1 MSVLPIGESYCLLRT
16 LTILSISL
24 ASFIRGAGSMETLHL
39 LPFGSPDL
47 AHMSAHIDFSRPVFS
62 QEDLD
67 RYAKKKEEKNKLRL
81 PHIHSVRVHAWRY
94 LCRLLPVISWL
105 PRYDFKANMLSD
117 LIAGITVG
125 IMLIPQSMAYGT
137 LAGLDAAH
145 GLYTSFFPGIL
156 YFLFGTSR
164 HNSLGVFAVISMM
177 VSSVRYRFVPEEL
190 DDTLQ
195 MNSSNTTGGLL
206 ATSGSSVERASPE
219 TVIAALTFTSGIL
232 SIIFAI
238 VKAGFL
244 SVLISD
250 QVSAGFTTAAGVHVL
265 SAQIDKLLGIRVSRH
280 SGPGKLIFLY
290 TDVIRELK
298 RSHLPS
304 VLMSLAGFV
313 LLCFIKEV
321 LNPYCTRR
329 FTKGIPIP
337 GDMIL
342 IVMGTLL
349 SHFLQLQRY
358 GVDTV
363 GHIPSGIPSPSLP
376 DMSFVVPVLVDALTI
391 CIVCYCISI
400 SLAQMIGRK
409 FRYDVDSDQE
419 FFALGVCQLFSSF
432 FGCIP
437 PCAAMGRTMVLVSS
451 GGRSQLS
458 SLIASV
464 VVLLVIYWI
473 GPLLESLPETVLSV
487 IIIVALKGIFKQFLG
502 LCDLWKTSKT
512 DFAIWQ
518 ITFLATVL
526 LDITYGLA
534 AGVCFAFLCFGL
546 RFMGKK
552 LSVLAAIPQTN
563 LYCDRDS
570 YEELFVADGIIIV
583 AWKAPLFY
591 GNCKCFENQVVN
603 ELDRSWMPSKGEKTS
618 TAADSKTQS
627 NNVDSAEGNG
637 RSLFLI
643 LDFSKVSAIDTSGI
657 RSIGQVVQLC
667 ANYGATCYIACCADS
682 IRHSMQTTPIGRNA
696 SAKLKTCIP
705 IVHWLPRYDWR
716 KYFISDLVCGLI
728 VGVMQIPQGMAYAML
743 AGLHPVHGLYTSF
756 FSNLLY
762 CAFGTS
768 RHISFGTFAV
778 ISIMTSSVHLNGVPL
793 ISPHLNSTSDQELSE
808 RGEVS
813 SSLTFLV
820 GAIQFS
826 FGLLRLGCLAQ
837 YFSDPLISGFTCG
850 AAVHIL
856 CSQLFTVIGIEM
868 IHYKVPWKLFSHIRD
883 LVTNL
888 PYCNSA
894 TLISSVVSVFILS
907 AMKFFDRRIVRPF
920 CGYPFPSE
928 LLLLLISIP
937 IFRFTP
943 LSSRY
948 GIKLARPV
956 PSGIPSPK
964 WPQFYIFAPLLS
976 DAICIAIVSFSLSVS
991 MAKLFAKKYQ
1001 YVIDANQE
1009 WRAYGIVHLLSSL
1022 FPCQVSSASLTRSL
1036 VLAES
1041 GGHSQIASFCSSLV
1055 ILSALFFC
1063 GSVFMYLPKFVLAS
1077 VVIVALRGSAAQFKQ
1092 LPVLWKTSKSDLA
1105 VWLVSFHATVI
1116 FDALWG
1122 LIIGV
1127 LFSLAVLNRRLQR
1140 PSCSVMVKEFTAT
1153 NSAFLGLRI
1162 YTIRYGGPICFLNA
1176 DGFRDFIIKAC
1187 DLAELKTNSA
1197 SAKYYGSSLE
1207 TLLEREYSTKP
1218 DYNVVAII
1226 DGSRI
1231 AFIDASAANVLQQT
1245 LHDLE
1250 RIGVKVI
1257 LASFSEEAASF
1268 LRRIGLAETVESVCM
1283 PVDSALQIASKLQL

>member
-1 MSVLPIGESYCLLRT
+1 MKVHEARERSQDVQASISKLPADKGTVKSSLLYYLIRCWVRFAWRAPSKGKQRAFVIRVDEDVAPLQTVGPGVDEEIACLSLCSALQNFSKGVPVTGQTGPKKALEGNPNVNFNPDQPLIQIFTALQKENFGHLFSQICKLLCSRYLWRMKNRNFQIHIVSPVSGKSRCRRNEINDLQRSVLPIGESYCLLRT

-502 LCDLWKTSKT
+502 LCALWKTSKT

-657 RSIGQVVQLC
+657 RSIGQVKLYNCVL
-667 ANYGATCYIACCADS
+667 
-682 IRHSMQTTPIGRNA
+682 TTALHAI
-696 SAKLKTCIP
+696 L
-705 IVHWLPRYDWR
+705 
-716 KYFISDLVCGLI
+716 LV
-728 VGVMQIPQGMAYAML
+728 V
-743 AGLHPVHGLYTSF
+743 
-756 FSNLLY
+756 
-762 CAFGTS
+762 
-768 RHISFGTFAV
+768 
-778 ISIMTSSVHLNGVPL
+778 
-793 ISPHLNSTSDQELSE
+793 
-808 RGEVS
+808 
-813 SSLTFLV
+813 
-820 GAIQFS
+820 
-826 FGLLRLGCLAQ
+826 
-837 YFSDPLISGFTCG
+837 
-850 AAVHIL
+850 
-856 CSQLFTVIGIEM
+856 
-868 IHYKVPWKLFSHIRD
+868 
-883 LVTNL
+883 
-888 PYCNSA
+888 
-894 TLISSVVSVFILS
+894 
-907 AMKFFDRRIVRPF
+907 
-920 CGYPFPSE
+920 
-928 LLLLLISIP
+928 
-937 IFRFTP
+937 
-943 LSSRY
+943 
-948 GIKLARPV
+948 
-956 PSGIPSPK
+956 
-964 WPQFYIFAPLLS
+964 
-976 DAICIAIVSFSLSVS
+976 
-991 MAKLFAKKYQ
+991 
-1001 YVIDANQE
+1001 
-1009 WRAYGIVHLLSSL
+1009 
-1022 FPCQVSSASLTRSL
+1022 
-1036 VLAES
+1036 
-1041 GGHSQIASFCSSLV
+1041 QIAFV
-1055 ILSALFFC
+1055 IPC
-1063 GSVFMYLPKFVLAS
+1063 
-1077 VVIVALRGSAAQFKQ
+1077 KQ
-1092 LPVLWKTSKSDLA
+1092 LPSVEMLPLNLSSSHPSTML
-1105 VWLVSFHATVI
+1105 
-1116 FDALWG
+1116 
-1122 LIIGV
+1122 
-1127 LFSLAVLNRRLQR
+1127 LF
-1140 PSCSVMVKEFTAT
+1140 
-1153 NSAFLGLRI
+1153 
-1162 YTIRYGGPICFLNA
+1162 
-1176 DGFRDFIIKAC
+1176 
-1187 DLAELKTNSA
+1187 
-1197 SAKYYGSSLE
+1197 
-1207 TLLEREYSTKP
+1207 LL
-1218 DYNVVAII
+1218 
-1226 DGSRI
+1226 
-1231 AFIDASAANVLQQT
+1231 NVLT
-1245 LHDLE
+1245 
-1250 RIGVKVI
+1250 
-1257 LASFSEEAASF
+1257 
-1268 LRRIGLAETVESVCM
+1268 
-1283 PVDSALQIASKLQL
+1283 